1 MAIFVPFL
9 TALNQCTAQVML
21 PSVSLA
27 LRMSPPMCFTL
38 KLRVGGVEGVAL
50 NYIPVKVKMASRER
64 RRLLPTLLPLLPVD
78 NRVLLP
84 GSSMVVHV
92 NDPRG

>member
-1 MAIFVPFL
+1 MA
-9 TALNQCTAQVML
+9 
-21 PSVSLA
+21 
-27 LRMSPPMCFTL
+27 
-38 KLRVGGVEGVAL
+38 G
-50 NYIPVKVKMASRER
+50 RER
-64 RRLLPTLLPLLPVD
+64 RRLLPALLPLLPVD